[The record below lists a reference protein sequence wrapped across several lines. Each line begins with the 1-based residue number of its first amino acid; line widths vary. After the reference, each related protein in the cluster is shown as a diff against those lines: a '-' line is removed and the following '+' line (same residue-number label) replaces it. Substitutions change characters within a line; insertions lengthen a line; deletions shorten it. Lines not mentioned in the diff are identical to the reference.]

1 MKREL
6 EDERGDGRSGG
17 MWMRMRR
24 GDGDEEAMGDKERRV
39 ADVYDLGKAAS
50 CGSDQCTQETEDHA

>member
-17 MWMRMRR
+17 MWMWMRR
-24 GDGDEEAMGDKERRV
+24 GNGNKEAMGNEER
-39 ADVYDLGKAAS
+39 
-50 CGSDQCTQETEDHA
+50 